1 MDNSKLIKTAN
12 TLDKVIK
19 IIGGLTKAFA
29 IVCAVF
35 ALLVIIFGSRMFVPG
50 SLTLELDYITIHLS
64 EKFQAVTGYVK
75 LFAIVGLAVG
85 CVLCLLAWDGTVLLR
100 RILAPM
106 KEGRPFEESVS
117 ADLCRGGWLV
127 VIGGAAAQVL
137 GIAERLFL
145 LRAYPVEAVFS
156 SEAIAK
162 LEYTFVF
169 DFSFLLMAAA
179 LFFLSYVFRYGQSL
193 QQLSDETL

>member
-19 IIGGLTKAFA
+19 ILGVFAKTFA

-35 ALLVIIFGSRMFVPG
+35 ALLVLLFGSRMFVPG
-50 SLTLELDYITIHLS
+50 PMTLDLDFITLHLS
-64 EKFQAVTGYVK
+64 EEFQAVTGYVK
-75 LFAIVGLAVG
+75 LFAIVGLVVG
-85 CVLCLLAWDGTVLLR
+85 CVLCLLGWYGTVLLR

-117 ADLCRGGWLV
+117 ADLRRGAWMV
-127 VIGGAAAQVL
+127 IIGGAVSQIL
-137 GIAERLFL
+137 GLAERLFL
-145 LRAYPVEAVFS
+145 LRAYPMEAIFS
-156 SEAIAK
+156 SAAIAK